1 MYGLAVIPYSYQ
13 STLQIA
19 KFEAALKYENCLID
33 TNYLAYWPKESS
45 RKKVGKPT
53 NINITT

>member
-19 KFEAALKYENCLID
+19 KFEAALKYAI
-33 TNYLAYWPKESS
+33 
-45 RKKVGKPT
+45 V
-53 NINITT
+53 